1 MRLPKCLTIQR
12 NKMKNYIIFLG
23 AALILG
29 SCSKENKET
38 KVEEVVKADAA
49 ELSVLTLTDEQLKN
63 IEIETATF
71 ENQNLP
77 STIRLNAK
85 AELAPQNTI
94 SITNPYGGYVK
105 QISLIPGNYVQKG
118 QVVVVLEDPLY
129 IQMQEDYLTTKTLL
143 VQANADY
150 IRQRDLNAEQAAS
163 DKVLQ
168 QAKATQQS
176 LQIKKRALE
185 DKLRLMNINPATVS
199 VNTIHRT
206 INVYSPI
213 SGVVSD
219 VYTNIGEYVS
229 PANAMLQIIN
239 PNNSLLN
246 IKVFEKDLS
255 DVQVGQN
262 LQAFTNANPNQKLDA
277 QVSSISN
284 QVNPDGTIDVFAKIT
299 NLNGIRLTANM
310 YFNIEL
316 TVNQSRSNAI
326 PEEAVVEFEGKKYLF
341 EQGGKNK
348 FILVEVK
355 TGTTSK
361 GVVEIISPSN
371 TGKTYVTK
379 GAFHLLTAMK
389 NSGEDED

>member
-1 MRLPKCLTIQR
+1 MPKCLTIQQ
-12 NKMKNYIIFLG
+12 NKMKNYIILLG
-23 AALILG
+23 AVLFLS
-29 SCSKENKET
+29 SCLKENKET
-38 KVEEVVKADAA
+38 KTEEIVK
-49 ELSVLTLTDEQLKN
+49 ENETLLSVLTLTNEQLKN
-63 IEIETATF
+63 IEIETETF
-71 ENQNLP
+71 QNQNIP

-143 VQANADY
+143 VQANADF

-168 QAKATQQS
+168 QAKATQQT

-185 DKLRLMNINPATVS
+185 DKLRLMNINPSTVS
-199 VNTIHRT
+199 VNNIHRT

-229 PANAMLQIIN
+229 SANAMLQIIN

-246 IKVFEKDLS
+246 IKVFEKDLG
-255 DVQVGQN
+255 DIKIGQD
-262 LQAFTNANPNQKLDA
+262 LQAYTNANPNQKLEA
-277 QVSSISN
+277 KVSSISN
-284 QVNPDGTIDVFAKIT
+284 QVNPDRTIDVFAKIT

-326 PEEAVVEFEGKKYLF
+326 SEEAIVEFEGKKYLF
-341 EQGGKNK
+341 EQQTKNK
-348 FILVEVK
+348 FNLIEAQI
-355 TGTTSK
+355 GNTSN
-361 GVVEIISPSN
+361 GIVEIISPTNS
-371 TGKTYVTK
+371 GKVYVTK
-379 GAFHLLTAMK
+379 GAFKLLTALK
-389 NSGEDED
+389 NSGEAED